1 MEFKEKQAIEAFA
14 LRIRMAALEA
24 IHSIGSG
31 HVGGVMSISDALA
44 VLYGLIDGDM
54 AQALMRRVVTEETL
68 DGGTVFDIQPYFMHY
83 VLEAVRKVGL
93 FGEHG
98 LRLLH
103 LWDKQVEESPKGMK
117 EGWGEF
123 RGDCSHA
130 WGATPTYQLPMAFSG
145 FEMLESGFKK
155 FRLAPSLWGLECAS
169 LAIPTP
175 YGLIKIDQRVGED
188 AEISV
193 PDAFE
198 AIGGGMYR
206 MRAD

>member
-1 MEFKEKQAIEAFA
+1 
-14 LRIRMAALEA
+14 
-24 IHSIGSG
+24 
-31 HVGGVMSISDALA
+31 
-44 VLYGLIDGDM
+44 
-54 AQALMRRVVTEETL
+54 VTEETL

-83 VLEAVRKVGL
+83 VLEALRKVGL

-103 LWDKQVEESPKGMK
+103 LWDKQVKESPKGMK
-117 EGWGEF
+117 EGWGAF

-145 FEMLESGFKK
+145 FEMLEPGFKK
-155 FRLAPSLWGLECAS
+155 FRLAPSLWGLDDAS

-175 YGLIKIDQRVGED
+175 HGLIKISQRAGED

-193 PDAFE
+193 PDAYE
-198 AIGGGMYR
+198 AVGGGVYR
-206 MRAD
+206 IR